1 MGSRRIEDLHPE
13 AQQAARQHLL
23 LCADAGIELLIY
35 CTFRDAAEQARL
47 FHQGRTAQQV
57 RQKAD
62 QLQAAGFPQLAELL
76 RDTVPQPGAKVT
88 FAGPGESFHQYNAAY
103 DCVPLFQGRP
113 VWSTTGSS
121 ATLWRK
127 VGELGQQCGL
137 EWAGTWTRF
146 REFPHFQLTGGR
158 NVRDLMQERFG
169 SGGAPAG
176 GAAAFGLAAAE
187 GEDAGLRAALA
198 EANTVFLVYAAH
210 PGVDAAALRASFETA
225 GMVARNL
232 SPDVWRTF
240 LSEDPASL
248 TGDLAGLLW
257 PGGDIAP
264 VVLLGTGTGLARP
277 RIRSFQLADLP
288 DALAITGAFSQ
299 G

>member
-13 AQQAARQHLL
+13 TQQAARQHLL

-35 CTFRDAAEQARL
+35 CTFRDTAEQARL
-47 FHQGRTAQQV
+47 FRQGRTAQQV

-62 QLQAAGFPQLAELL
+62 QLQAAGFPRLADLL
-76 RDTVPQPGAKVT
+76 RDTPPQPGAKVT

-103 DCVPLFQGRP
+103 DCVPLVQGKP
-113 VWSTTGSS
+113 VWGNTGSS
-121 ATLWRK
+121 GALWRK

-137 EWAGTWTRF
+137 EWAGTWTKF
-146 REFPHFQLTGGR
+146 REFPHFQRTGGR
-158 NVRDLMQERFG
+158 DLRDLMRERFG
-169 SGGAPAG
+169 EDAAAG
-176 GAAAFGLAAAE
+176 GAAGVGLAAPA

-198 EANTVFLVYAAH
+198 EANTVFLIYAAH
-210 PGVDAAALRASFETA
+210 PGGDAAALRASFETA
-225 GMVARNL
+225 GIVARNL

-257 PGGDIAP
+257 PGGDTAP
-264 VVLLGTGTGLARP
+264 VVLLGTGTGLERP

-288 DALAITGAFSQ
+288 DALAIAGAFSQ